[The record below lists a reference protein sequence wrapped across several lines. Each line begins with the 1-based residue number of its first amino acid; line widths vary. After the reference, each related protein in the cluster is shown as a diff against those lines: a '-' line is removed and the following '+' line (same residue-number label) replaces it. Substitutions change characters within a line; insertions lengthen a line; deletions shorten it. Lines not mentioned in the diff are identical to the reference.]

1 VLTIVP
7 MKWRSIEGENEK
19 KQPKTPFL
27 RYFSF
32 KSSPRATSSM
42 GQQFISPPL
51 FSKTFDEIG
60 KVQLKN
66 HY

>member
-1 VLTIVP
+1 VKT
-7 MKWRSIEGENEK
+7 KKK
-19 KQPKTPFL
+19 KQHAKTPFL

-32 KSSPRATSSM
+32 KSSPWATSSM
-42 GQQFISPPL
+42 GQQFIYPPL
-51 FSKTFDEIG
+51 FTKTFDEIG